1 MKLFESE
8 LRVLKILWRRGSIP
22 ASEVAKEAGTE
33 YDWSVTTTYT
43 VIKKCITKE
52 FIQRKDPGFICHP
65 LISEQQVQA
74 EAARE
79 LINRLFN
86 GKTDCLVASLAQQHT
101 LSLNDCTDWFKVR
114 ENYEQ

>member
-8 LRVLKILWRRGSIP
+8 LRVLKILWRMGSVP
-22 ASEVAKEAGTE
+22 ASEVAKEANAE
-33 YDWSVTTTYT
+33 YAWSVTTTYT
-43 VIKKCITKE
+43 VIKKCIIKKL
-52 FIQRKDPGFICHP
+52 IQRKDPGFICHP

-86 GKTDCLVASLAQQHT
+86 GKADCLVASLAQQHT
-101 LSLNDCTDWFKVR
+101 LSLSEIEGIKNIIEK
-114 ENYEQ
+114 YEQ